1 MNRKT
6 ITRCALALAA
16 VLMAPAAMANFT
28 TSVSGVTG
36 PVGGTTSS
44 IVIRF
49 AGNGSTTD
57 AQVDYVYADDPT
69 APVPTLTAA
78 AGWSCTT
85 TVAPA
90 GQRIIRVI
98 SPSGSVLPPGPTDGC
113 TITFAIP
120 PGAAAPQY
128 PVTVRPATA
137 SDPAPAQPV
146 QCVPSP
152 TPACT
157 APNFTVGIAAGVY
170 QSTPAPGAAVLIT
183 DVVGGGATTATLA
196 VTNGAA
202 SGGPSLTLSAIS
214 GLSGVLSI
222 SPAAPQTIAAGAT
235 TNFTISCAATSAGDT
250 VQTLT
255 ITHNGGAPGA
265 TSPVTHQV
273 TCRGVTGPSAPTAAL
288 GTVTNPAVGPIN
300 TTGNG
305 TVVVNVTGAGNSVSP
320 GDASLTLNCSVPP
333 GSASFAITGG
343 GTRTI
348 NAPATVGP
356 NSPPIG
362 FSCVRQATVQTAT
375 ITCTQTTTPP
385 ESPARPN
392 LTAQVQCPAGTTAPN
407 PGVTPASGTT
417 FNFVGGPSTSQSGT
431 ITFTNT
437 GGTASYQVTN
447 CTFSPS
453 VAGYTVSGTF
463 PLTVGAGG
471 TQAIQV
477 GCTTPATPGTALANT
492 TLSCTTPVEGFNPS
506 FPVTCRAEQIVPVP
520 TMSTAGKA
528 MMALLVLLVGL
539 VGFQLYRRSV

>member
-1 MNRKT
+1 MNFKT
-6 ITRCALALAA
+6 TTRCALALAA
-16 VLMAPAAMANFT
+16 ALMAPAAMANFT

-36 PVGGTTSS
+36 PVSGTTSA
-44 IVIRF
+44 ITVRF
-49 AGNGSTTD
+49 TGNGTTID
-57 AQVDYVYADDPT
+57 AQVDYVYADNPT
-69 APVPTLTAA
+69 APVPTLTPLNSW
-78 AGWSCTT
+78 GCVT

-90 GQRIIRVI
+90 GQRIIRINSPGTGVI
-98 SPSGSVLPPGPTDGC
+98 TGTVDAC

-120 PGAAAPQY
+120 AGAASPQY

-137 SDPAPAQPV
+137 SDPAPAQPII
-146 QCVPSP
+146 CSP
-152 TPACT
+152 PPAGSPCT
-157 APNFTVGIAAGVY
+157 APDFTVGIAAPIY
-170 QSTPAPGAAVLIT
+170 QSTPAPGAAILIT

-196 VTNGAA
+196 VTNGVA

-214 GLSGVLSI
+214 GLSGVLGI
-222 SPAAPQTIAAGAT
+222 TPAAPQTIAAGAT
-235 TNFTISCAATSAGDT
+235 TNFTISCAATSVGDT
-250 VQTLT
+250 VQTLS
-255 ITHNGGAPGA
+255 ITHNGGPPGA

-273 TCRGVTGPSAPTAAL
+273 TCRGVAGPSAPTAAL
-288 GTVTNPAVGPIN
+288 GTVTNPPVGPIN

-305 TVVVNVTGAGNSVSP
+305 SVPVNVTGAGVAT
-320 GDASLTLNCSVPP
+320 ASLTLNCTVPAGP
-333 GSASFAITGG
+333 ANFTITGG

-348 NAPATVGP
+348 NAPATLGP
-356 NSPPIG
+356 NAPDIG
-362 FSCVRQATVQTAT
+362 FSCTRQATAQTAT
-375 ITCTQTTTPP
+375 LTCTQTTNPAET
-385 ESPARPN
+385 PARPN
-392 LTAQVQCPAGTTAPN
+392 LTTQLTCPAGTTAPN
-407 PGVTPASGTT
+407 PGVTPASGTA

-463 PLTVGAGG
+463 PLTVAAGG

-492 TLSCTTPVEGFNPS
+492 TLSCTTPVQGFNPS

-520 TMSTAGKA
+520 TMSSAGKA